1 MTEPG
6 APGGGS
12 RAHHLGLPVL
22 AALVDGSRAAVV
34 VLRTDRHVVYANPA
48 ACLLLGRSL
57 AGLRERDLLA
67 RVPPD
72 ERPELLRRLAPSTAD
87 PAVTFTSTVLG
98 ADDTEHEVTGSA
110 LRVRTD
116 GAPLVVLTLWDQTG
130 PHSAVRRG
138 AALVQTAALVG
149 GAGVDV
155 MLAEVAQHAVEGTRA
170 SACQLVVVD
179 DEDRFSDRGAYFRP
193 GAGGAHAEAGGCRW
207 MEASD
212 GAAAAWVGAMTAGA
226 ILVGGA
232 PGQPVVLPDART
244 IWGTD
249 PVTRDHA
256 ESMSGLRYSGALGVP
271 IGWQN
276 RVIGLCIL
284 YLPSEVGV
292 LTESELA
299 FATALADQAAL
310 AVMNARLS
318 AAAGETAALNER
330 GRLARELHDSVIQAL
345 FSMTMHAR
353 AARLALESS
362 GDELVVPLAGP
373 LIELSTLIHDAMAE
387 MRALIF
393 ELRPGALAE
402 EGLMLALQQQ
412 AAVLSARSGFAVAVH
427 GPVAR
432 IALEDE
438 VEQQLYRIALEAL
451 HNVAKH
457 AHATQVEIRLVADA
471 TGVRLTVADDGEGF
485 DTRTAHPGH
494 FGLSTMAERAS
505 SVGARLAVASTPSR
519 GTVVTVAY
527 PSGSWVVN
535 RVPVERSVSEPGG
548 ATSWSP

>member
-1 MTEPG
+1 MTEPD
-6 APGGGS
+6 AFAGGP
-12 RAHHLGLPVL
+12 RAQHLGLPVL

-34 VLRTDRHVVYANPA
+34 VLRPDRLVVYGNPA

-57 AGLRERDLLA
+57 VGLRGHDLLE

-72 ERPELLRRLAPSTAD
+72 ERPQLLRRLAPSTAD

-110 LRVRTD
+110 LPVRTD
-116 GAPLVVLTLWDQTG
+116 KAPFVVLTLWDQTG
-130 PHSAVRRG
+130 PHSAVRAG

-149 GAGVDV
+149 GASVEV
-155 MLAEVAQHAVEGTRA
+155 MLTQIARHAVEGTRA
-170 SACQLVVVD
+170 NGCQLVVVD
-179 DEDRFSDRGAYFRP
+179 DEDRFADGGAYCLPRP
-193 GAGGAHAEAGGCRW
+193 GETHQGSRHSRWAESTGRP
-207 MEASD
+207 
-212 GAAAAWVGAMTAGA
+212 AAAWVSAMTAGA

-244 IWGTD
+244 MWGTN
-249 PVTRDHA
+249 PVTRNHA
-256 ESMSGLRYSGALGVP
+256 DEISGLPYRAALGVP
-271 IGWQN
+271 LGWQN

-284 YLPSEVGV
+284 YLPSEVAV
-292 LTESELA
+292 LTEGELA

-310 AVMNARLS
+310 AIMNARLS
-318 AAAGETAALNER
+318 AAAGEAAALNER

-353 AARLALESS
+353 AAQLALESS
-362 GDELVVPLAGP
+362 EVEPVVPIAAP
-373 LIELSTLIHDAMAE
+373 LRELSTLIHDALAE

-402 EGLMLALQQQ
+402 EGLVLALRQQ
-412 AAVLSARSGFAVAVH
+412 AAVLSARDGFTVDVD

-438 VEQQLYRIALEAL
+438 VEQQLYRIAVEAL

-457 AHATQVEIRLVADA
+457 ARATRVEIRLVADE
-471 TGVRLTVADDGEGF
+471 TGVRLTVADDGCGF

-505 SVGARLAVASTPSR
+505 SVGARLTITSTPGR
-519 GTVVTVAY
+519 GTLVTVGC
-527 PSGSWVVN
+527 PT
-535 RVPVERSVSEPGG
+535 RVLGEPDLG
-548 ATSWSP
+548 